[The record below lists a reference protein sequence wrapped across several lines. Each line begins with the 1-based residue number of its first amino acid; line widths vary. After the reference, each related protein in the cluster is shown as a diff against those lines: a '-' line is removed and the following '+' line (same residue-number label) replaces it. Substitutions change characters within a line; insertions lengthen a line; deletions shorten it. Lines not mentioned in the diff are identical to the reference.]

1 MTAKTIIINRIGL
14 FLSAVSAALLAL
26 ASTSVLAQAYP
37 ARPIRIL
44 VHVPPGSAPDITAR
58 VVGEKLAESMG
69 QAVVIDN
76 HPGAGGNIAS
86 DIVAKAA
93 PDGYTL
99 LLCVDSQLVI
109 NPHVYNKMPFDP
121 LKDLIPVATLASNEV
136 FLLAN
141 PDAPF
146 KTFKEFIDH
155 AKKANPPLNYASGGN
170 GSQHQLTME
179 MLKARAGMKLVHIP
193 YKGAGPAT
201 LATIS
206 GEVPIEFAGSS
217 ASPQVKAGKLRA
229 LAVAGKRRS
238 PALPDV
244 PTIAEFYPGFNNSIW
259 LGLCAPKG
267 TPQPVLGK
275 LRAEINKALA
285 SNEVKE
291 KFTRGGAL
299 EPMITTPE
307 EFTAMIKAD
316 YEKYGKVVKDIGV
329 KLD

>member
-1 MTAKTIIINRIGL
+1 MKTKKIG
-14 FLSAVSAALLAL
+14 FNVVSALSAIAL
-26 ASTSVLAQAYP
+26 AFSGTAVLAQAYP
-37 ARPIRIL
+37 SKPIRIL

-58 VVGEKLAESMG
+58 VVGDKLAESMG

-86 DIVAKAA
+86 DIVAKAP

-99 LLCVDSQLVI
+99 ALCVDSQLVI
-109 NPHVYNKMPFDP
+109 NPHVYNKMPFDA
-121 LKDLIPVATLASNEV
+121 LKDLVPVATLASNEF

-146 KTFKEFIDH
+146 KTFKEFIDY

-179 MLKARAGMKLVHIP
+179 MLKARAGIKMVHVP

-201 LATIS
+201 LATIA
-206 GEVPIEFAGSS
+206 GEIPIEFAGSS

-229 LAVAGKRRS
+229 LATAGKKRS
-238 PALPDV
+238 PAMPDV
-244 PTIAEFYPGFNNSIW
+244 PTIAETYPGFNNSIW

-267 TPQPVLGK
+267 TPEPVLTK
-275 LRAEINKALA
+275 LRTEINKALA

-291 KFTRGGAL
+291 KFAKGGAL

-307 EFTAMIKAD
+307 EFTAMIRAD
-316 YEKYGKVVKDIGV
+316 YDKYGKVVKDIGV

>member
-1 MTAKTIIINRIGL
+1 MKTKEIAL
-14 FLSAVSAALLAL
+14 KLVSAVGVMALAL
-26 ASTSVLAQAYP
+26 SSSTVEAQIYP
-37 ARPIRIL
+37 TKPIRIL

-58 VVGEKLAESMG
+58 VVGDKLAESMG

-76 HPGAGGNIAS
+76 HPGAGGNIAA

-99 LLCVDSQLVI
+99 ALCVDSQLVI
-109 NPHVYNKMPFDP
+109 NPHVYNKMSFDP
-121 LKDLIPVATLASNEV
+121 LKDLVPVATLASNEF

-146 KTFKEFIDH
+146 KTFKEFIDY

-179 MLKARAGMKLVHIP
+179 MLKARAGLKMVHIP

-238 PALPDV
+238 PTLPDV
-244 PTIAEFYPGFNNSIW
+244 PTIAEFYPGFSNSIW

-267 TPQPVLGK
+267 TPEPVLDK
-275 LRAEINKALA
+275 LRIEINKALA
-285 SNEVKE
+285 SAEVKE
-291 KFTRGGAL
+291 KFARGGAL

-307 EFTAMIKAD
+307 EFLAMIKAD
-316 YEKYGKVVKDIGV
+316 YDKYGKVVKDIGV